1 MDTVVNQHFPVTLGV
16 ARAALREL
24 AGTPVRLARPVLV
37 LDGWHGPWLLSQR
50 LARRLTRATSGAAGD
65 FLAVGYP
72 WAFSVETAARH
83 AIRRLRARG
92 WLERE
97 IDIVGLS
104 MGGLVA
110 RAIAGGLPGVC
121 GGCRVRAVRV
131 FTVASPHR
139 GAIFADRATI
149 DPASGQMKAG
159 SEFLSSLDAALARRT
174 YELRCYAVLRD
185 WLVGATRTAPEGMH
199 PVWVDLPGWQR
210 AIAHF
215 AGPYDPRLL
224 VEIARV
230 LRGSDPLGAPSAPP
244 MN

>member
-1 MDTVVNQHFPVTLGV
+1 MDTLVNQHFPVTIDQ
-16 ARAALREL
+16 ARAALRDL
-24 AGTPVRLARPVLV
+24 GGNPVRLARPVLV

-50 LARRLTRATSGAAGD
+50 LARRLSRATSGAASD

-72 WAFSVETAARH
+72 WALSVEAAARH
-83 AIRRLRARG
+83 AMRRVSAMG
-92 WLERE
+92 WLDRE

-110 RAIAGGLPGVC
+110 RTIAGGLHGV
-121 GGCRVRAVRV
+121 GGGGRVRAVRV

-159 SEFLSSLDAALARRT
+159 SAFLTALDAALAERT

-199 PVWVDLPGWQR
+199 PVWVDLPGWRR
-210 AIAHF
+210 AISHF
-215 AGPYDPRLL
+215 VGPYDPRLL
-224 VEIARV
+224 FEIARV
-230 LRGSDPLGAPSAPP
+230 LRGDASLATPSAPP

>member
-1 MDTVVNQHFPVTLGV
+1 MHFNQNFPVTLPD
-16 ARAALREL
+16 ARAMLRGL
-24 AGTPVRLARPVLV
+24 SAAPARLARPVLV

-50 LARRLTRATSGAAGD
+50 LARRLAKATSGAPGD

-72 WAFSVETAARH
+72 WALSVDAAARH
-83 AIRRLRARG
+83 AMRRVRARG
-92 WLERE
+92 WLDRDL
-97 IDIVGLS
+97 DIVGLS

-110 RAIAGGLPGVC
+110 RAIAGGLPHVC
-121 GGCRVRAVRV
+121 GGGRVRAVRV

-149 DPASGQMKAG
+149 DPASGQMRAG
-159 SEFLSSLDAALARRT
+159 SALLRSLDAALAERT

-185 WLVGATRTAPEGMH
+185 WLVGATRTAPEGML
-199 PVWVDLPGWQR
+199 PAWVDLPGWQR
-210 AIAHF
+210 AISHF

-224 VEIARV
+224 VEIARA
-230 LRGSDPLGAPSAPP
+230 LRGDAPLAVPSPPP

>member
-1 MDTVVNQHFPVTLGV
+1 MINQAFPVTVEG
-16 ARAALREL
+16 AHAALSKL
-24 AGTPVRLARPVLV
+24 ASAPVRLARPVLV

-50 LARRLTRATSGAAGD
+50 LARRLARATSGSPGD

-72 WAFSVETAARH
+72 WAFRVETAAQH
-83 AIRRLRARG
+83 AIRRLAARG
-92 WLERE
+92 WLDRE

-121 GGCRVRAVRV
+121 AGGRARAVRV

-159 SEFLSSLDAALARRT
+159 SSLLEALDAALAERT

-185 WLVGATRTAPEGMH
+185 WLVGATRTAPDGMH
-199 PVWVDLPGWQR
+199 PVWVDLPGWRR
-210 AIAHF
+210 AISHF
-215 AGPYDPRLL
+215 AGPYDARLL

-230 LRGSDPLGAPSAPP
+230 LRGEPPTGTPSLPP